1 MAEKKTH
8 REVKSPQVSARYLAD
23 FMSASETVKR
33 TIVRKCKYQ
42 PIAPVVQH
50 KQAKA
55 AVSHFI
61 SHGGDLANITARA
74 ESLRKMMADDDFTR
88 LTLDS
93 NADYLTRFATV
104 YSNISFPEAERL
116 PAGKDVPITLNGVRV
131 NVETLFRL
139 RRTTKTNEV
148 RIGEGMIRYAKNRP
162 LDPEV
167 AAWQASFLFGYLRLT
182 AMDAGESAEKKL
194 CLTVDAFAGKSFA
207 APGDA
212 ATRFKNMQ
220 AACES
225 IAERWDNV
233 KPPDGA
239 IF

>member
-1 MAEKKTH
+1 MADKKTH

-33 TIVRKCKYQ
+33 TLIRNCKYQ

-50 KQAKA
+50 KEAKTTL
-55 AVSHFI
+55 SHFM
-61 SHGGDLANITARA
+61 SVGGDLAKVTARA
-74 ESLRKMMADDDFTR
+74 EQLRKMMADDDFTR

-93 NADYLTRFATV
+93 NADYLARFAAV
-104 YSNISFPEAERL
+104 YPEIPLPDAERL
-116 PAGKDVPITLNGVRV
+116 PPGKAAAIAINGVKV
-131 NVETLFRL
+131 NVEILFRL
-139 RRTTKTNEV
+139 RRTTRTNEV
-148 RIGEGMIRYAKNRP
+148 RIGGGMVRYAKNRP
-162 LDPEV
+162 LNPETGV
-167 AAWQASFLFGYLRLT
+167 WQASLLHGYLQL
-182 AMDAGESAEKKL
+182 ADEAGEVPEKKL
-194 CLTVDAFAGKSFA
+194 CLTVDAFGGKSYP

-212 ATRFKNMQ
+212 ASRFKNMQ